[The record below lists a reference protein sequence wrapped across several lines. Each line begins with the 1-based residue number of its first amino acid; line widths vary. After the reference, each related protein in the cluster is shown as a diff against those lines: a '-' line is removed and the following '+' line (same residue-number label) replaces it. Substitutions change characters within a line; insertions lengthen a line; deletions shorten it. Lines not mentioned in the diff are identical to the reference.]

1 MVFRSPLPDVDIPD
15 VSLPAFVLE
24 RAGALG
30 DKPALIDGPTGRTIT
45 YAQLAGGVRRVA
57 AAFAGRGLERGDV
70 VALMAPNVPEYA
82 VAFHGVAAAGG
93 VNTTI
98 NSLATEQDIA
108 NQLHDSGARFMI
120 SVPPFLDRALPAAQ
134 KVGIEEV
141 FVFGEADGT
150 TPFAELLGTDAE
162 APEVPIDPAVDLA
175 VLPFSS
181 GTTGL
186 PKGVMLTHRNL
197 VANICQTGTL
207 QRVREDET

>member
-24 RAGALG
+24 RADAVG

-45 YAQLAGGVRRVA
+45 YAQLGAGVGRVA
-57 AAFAGRGLERGDV
+57 AAFARRGVAKGDV

-98 NSLATEQDIA
+98 NSLATEQDVA

-120 SVPPFLDRALPAAQ
+120 SVPPFLDRALPAA
-134 KVGIEEV
+134 KKAGIEEL
-141 FVFGEADGT
+141 FRFGDSGGT
-150 TPFAELLGTDAE
+150 TRCA
-162 APEVPIDPAVDLA
+162 AP
-175 VLPFSS
+175 
-181 GTTGL
+181 
-186 PKGVMLTHRNL
+186 R
-197 VANICQTGTL
+197 
-207 QRVREDET
+207 